1 MRRYDCLLALR
12 DRIGDDLVTTNMGGT
27 ANEWFAVRPSDR
39 NFLMW
44 HSLGLCSSIALGMAL
59 GLPHRRVWSLDGDG
73 GLLMNLGGLCTVA
86 LMAPPNLFIVGFD
99 NRGYEAT
106 GGMPSA
112 TVGPSD
118 LAQVARGA
126 GIARVWQADTLPGFE
141 KAVGEAIEGAGPVF
155 IHARVEMGTAAV
167 PFPDEDA
174 METKFKF
181 IRMVERTEGRR
192 IVTLPPYG
200 VRPQPRRY

>member
-12 DRIGDDLVTTNMGGT
+12 ERIGDDLVVTNMGGV

-44 HSLGLCSSIALGMAL
+44 HSLGLCTPIALGVAL
-59 GLPHRRVWSLDGDG
+59 GLPHRRVWALDGDG

-86 LMAPPNLFIVGFD
+86 LMAPRNLVIVGFD

-112 TVGPSD
+112 TAGPSD
-118 LAQVARGA
+118 LARIARGA
-126 GIARVWQADTLPGFE
+126 GIARVSQAEDLEAFE
-141 KAVGEAIEGAGPVF
+141 AAVTAAVQGDGPAF
-155 IHARVEMGTAAV
+155 IHARIEMGTAAV

-174 METKFKF
+174 VETKFKF